1 MKNRKAIPVATFVCC
16 RLQRELSSWTRGR
29 AKAEEKMR
37 AISNQ
42 ASSPKRNLN
51 EAVKE
56 SSKKQPISVTH
67 WPLLAEI
74 HYSMRDILL

>member
-1 MKNRKAIPVATFVCC
+1 LLQVAARAICVDGL
-16 RLQRELSSWTRGR
+16 RLT
-29 AKAEEKMR
+29 EKMS

-42 ASSPKRNLN
+42 ASGPKRNLN

-56 SSKKQPISVTH
+56 SSRKQPISVIH

-74 HYSMRDILL
+74 RYSMRDILL